1 MKTFRRI
8 TIVGGGLAGLGL
20 GIALRRLGVP
30 ASVLEAGQYPR
41 HRVCG
46 EFICGRGLDVLRG
59 WDLLDRLVSQQARW
73 AGSARFFFGGVNGP
87 LRQLPRRALCIS
99 RFLLDASLAREF
111 CRMGGDLHERT
122 QYREDTLGEGF
133 VRASGR
139 RRASSTLS
147 VRWFGIKV
155 HARAVR
161 LEADLEMHVARDGY
175 VGLCR
180 LEGDT
185 VNVCGLFR
193 QGRSP
198 NPHVIR
204 GEKAQPKP
212 NESTGRTPALG
223 LLKGEPGSILRGR
236 MEQAV
241 FEERSF
247 CAVAGL
253 PIPDQEADEAGECRV
268 GDALA
273 MIPPVTGNGMSM
285 AFESA
290 QIAAEPLA
298 RFSQG
303 ACSWEQALTQIRS
316 QYARTFARRLAWGA
330 WLNRVVLCR
339 TLQRW
344 AAPRLMQL
352 PAVTEFWFARTR

>member
-1 MKTFRRI
+1 MKALRRI

-30 ASVLEAGQYPR
+30 ASVLEAGHYPR

-59 WDLLDRLVSQQARW
+59 WDQLNGLIFEGAQW
-73 AGSARFFFGGVNGP
+73 AESARFCFDRLKGP
-87 LRQLPRRALCIS
+87 LRLLPRRALCIS
-99 RFLLDASLAREF
+99 RFDLDARLAREF
-111 CRMGGDLHERT
+111 CRIGGELHEGTRC
-122 QYREDTLGEGF
+122 REETLGEGF

-139 RRASSTLS
+139 RRASSALS
-147 VRWFGIKV
+147 VRWFGIKA

-180 LEGDT
+180 LDGHT

-193 QGRSP
+193 QGSAP
-198 NPHVIR
+198 NPHVIP

-212 NESTGRTPALG
+212 SESTVRTPALG
-223 LLKGEPGSILRGR
+223 LLKGDPGSILGDR

-241 FEERSF
+241 FEEGSF

-253 PIPDQEADEAGECRV
+253 PIPDQNADEARECRV

-303 ACSWEQALTQIRS
+303 ACSWEQAVSQMRS

-330 WLNRVVLCR
+330 WLNRVILSHH
-339 TLQRW
+339 LQRW
-344 AAPRLMQL
+344 AAPWLMRW